1 MHLYIR
7 LLSYLKAYI
16 PKLGVS
22 IFALIVFALFSS
34 ASIWMIGPLF
44 NLIFY
49 PDKMTEVSTT
59 STLGELTDFT
69 NIEMTKGL
77 KTQVSDFVNGLI
89 IQDTKLETLAAICIA
104 IMAVFLIKNI
114 AFYVNLYMASL
125 IELSVIRD
133 IRNILYS
140 HMVNLSLNYFNKS
153 KVGTLISRVTNDVQ
167 VINTAIVATFL
178 NMIRD
183 FLLLILYLAIVL
195 IISWKLTVIA
205 LAVTSISAILMN
217 FIGKMLR
224 KQSLLSQKLMA
235 NIISIIQETLS
246 GMRLVKAFGMEK
258 FEADKFARKS
268 KEYHDVMRKVFVW
281 RKTSSPVSEMVGIAA
296 ITVVLWFGGKQVI
309 FDKSIEAN
317 DFIVYLFALFS
328 MMQPLKAIGTHYI
341 RIQEGLSAG
350 ERLFEIIDIVPKIV
364 NSPNPIGITGIEKS
378 IDFKSVNFNYG
389 DGAILNDINISIKTG
404 EILAIVGPSGA
415 GKSTLANL
423 IPRFYDTTSGEIT
436 IDGKNLKDINLED
449 LRKITGYVTQEVIL
463 FNDTVENNIAYGR
476 EDKSMEEII
485 QAAKTANAH
494 DFISKLPD
502 GYNTYLG
509 DRGTRLS
516 GGQQQRVAIARAILN
531 DPPIL
536 IFDEATSSLD
546 LESEMKVQQAIENL
560 MANRTVVMIAHRL
573 STVKKA
579 DKIIVLDNGSLVQE
593 GTHKELIEQDGL
605 YAKLYNLQFQV

>member
-1 MHLYIR
+1 
-7 LLSYLKAYI
+7 
-16 PKLGVS
+16 
-22 IFALIVFALFSS
+22 
-34 ASIWMIGPLF
+34 
-44 NLIFY
+44 
-49 PDKMTEVSTT
+49 MTEVTT
-59 STLGELTDFT
+59 SSKLGELADFSE
-69 NIEMTKGL
+69 IDMTKGL
-77 KTQVSDFVNGLI
+77 KTQVTDLVNGFI
-89 IQDTKLETLAAICIA
+89 IQDTKLETLATICIA
-104 IMAVFLIKNI
+104 IIVVFLIKNI
-114 AFYVNLYMASL
+114 AFYINLYMASL
-125 IELSVIRD
+125 IELGVIRD

-140 HMVNLSLNYFNKS
+140 HMVNLSFDYFNKS
-153 KVGTLISRVTNDVQ
+153 KVGTLISRLTNDVQ
-167 VINTAIVATFL
+167 VVNTAIVATFL

-183 FLLLILYLAIVL
+183 LLLLVLYLAIVL
-195 IISWKLTVIA
+195 MISWKLTVIA
-205 LAVTSISAILMN
+205 LSVTSVSVILMY

-224 KQSLLSQKLMA
+224 SQALLSQKLMA

-258 FEADKFARKS
+258 FEVDKFSRKS

-281 RKTSSPVSEMVGIAA
+281 RKTSSPVSEIVGIAA

-309 FDKSIEAN
+309 FAKSIEAN

-364 NSPNPIGITGIEKS
+364 NPPNPIGITGIEQS

-389 DGAILNDINISIKTG
+389 DGAILKDINISIKSG

-415 GKSTLANL
+415 GKSTFANL

-436 IDGKNLKDINLED
+436 IDGINLKDINLED
-449 LRKITGYVTQEVIL
+449 LRKLTGYVTQEVIL
-463 FNDTVENNIAYGR
+463 FNDTVRNNIAYGR
-476 EDKSMEEII
+476 EDKSKEAII

-494 DFISKLPD
+494 DFITNLPD
-502 GYNTYLG
+502 GYSTFLG

-560 MANRTVVMIAHRL
+560 MANRTVIMIAHRL

-593 GTHKELIEQDGL
+593 GTHKELIEEDGL

>member
-7 LLSYLKAYI
+7 LLSYLKPYI
-16 PKLGVS
+16 RKLGVS
-22 IFALIVFALFSS
+22 VAALIVFALFSS

-44 NLIFY
+44 NIIFY
-49 PDKMTEVSTT
+49 PDKMTEVTT
-59 STLGELTDFT
+59 SSKLGELADFSE
-69 NIEMTKGL
+69 IDMTKGL
-77 KTQVSDFVNGLI
+77 KTQVTDLVNGFI
-89 IQDTKLETLAAICIA
+89 IQDTKLETLATICIA
-104 IMAVFLIKNI
+104 IIVVFLIKNI
-114 AFYVNLYMASL
+114 AFYINLYMASL
-125 IELSVIRD
+125 IELGVIRD

-140 HMVNLSLNYFNKS
+140 HMVNLSFDYFNKS
-153 KVGTLISRVTNDVQ
+153 KVGTLISRLTNDVQ
-167 VINTAIVATFL
+167 VVNTAIVATFL

-183 FLLLILYLAIVL
+183 LLLLVLYLAIVL
-195 IISWKLTVIA
+195 MISWKLTVIA
-205 LAVTSISAILMN
+205 LSVTSVSVILMY

-224 KQSLLSQKLMA
+224 SQALLSQKLMA

-258 FEADKFARKS
+258 FEVDKFSRKS

-281 RKTSSPVSEMVGIAA
+281 RKTSSPVSEIVGIAA

-309 FDKSIEAN
+309 FAKSIEAN

-364 NSPNPIGITGIEKS
+364 NPPNPIGITGIEQS

-389 DGAILNDINISIKTG
+389 DGAILKDINISIKSG

-415 GKSTLANL
+415 GKSTFANL

-436 IDGKNLKDINLED
+436 IDGINLKDINLED
-449 LRKITGYVTQEVIL
+449 LRKLTGYVTQEVIL
-463 FNDTVENNIAYGR
+463 FNDTVRNNIAYGR
-476 EDKSMEEII
+476 EDKSKEAII

-494 DFISKLPD
+494 DFITNLPD
-502 GYNTYLG
+502 GYSTFLG

-560 MANRTVVMIAHRL
+560 MANRTVIMIAHRL

-593 GTHKELIEQDGL
+593 GTHKELIEEDGL

>member
-1 MHLYIR
+1 MNLYIR
-7 LLSYLKAYI
+7 LLAYLKPYI

-22 IFALIVFALFSS
+22 IVALIVFAIFSS

-49 PDKMTEVSTT
+49 PDKMTELET
-59 STLGELTDFT
+59 SSKLGE
-69 NIEMTKGL
+69 IGEIVEMEITQGL
-77 KTQVSDFVNGLI
+77 KTQLNEFINGLL
-89 IQDTKLETLAAICIA
+89 IQDSKLETLAAICIA
-104 IMAVFLIKNI
+104 IMVVFLIKNI
-114 AFYVNLYMASL
+114 AFYINLYMASL
-125 IELSVIRD
+125 IELGVIRD
-133 IRNILYS
+133 IRNILYR
-140 HMVNLSLNYFNKS
+140 HMVNLSLDYFNKS

-167 VINTAIVATFL
+167 VVNTAIVATFL

-195 IISWKLTVIA
+195 MISWKLTVIA
-205 LAVTSISAILMN
+205 LAVTSVSVIMMTL
-217 FIGKMLR
+217 IGKMLR
-224 KQSLLSQKLMA
+224 KQALLSQKLME

-246 GMRLVKAFGMEK
+246 GMKLVKAFGMEK
-258 FEADKFARKS
+258 YESDKFSRKS

-281 RKTSSPVSEMVGIAA
+281 RKTSSPVSELVGIAA

-309 FDKSIEAN
+309 FDNSIEAN

-328 MMQPLKAIGTHYI
+328 MLQPLKAIGTHYI

-350 ERLFEIIDIVPKIV
+350 ERLFDIIDIVPKIV
-364 NSPNPIGITGIEKS
+364 NPQNPIRISGIEKS
-378 IDFKSVNFNYG
+378 IDFKGVNFNYG
-389 DGAILNDINISIKTG
+389 DGVILKDINISIKTG

-423 IPRFYDTTSGEIT
+423 IPRFYDTSSGDIT
-436 IDGKNLKDINLED
+436 IDGNNLKEIDLDD
-449 LRKITGYVTQEVIL
+449 LRKLTGYVTQEVIL
-463 FNDTVENNIAYGR
+463 FNDSVENNIAYGR
-476 EDKSMEEII
+476 TDKGKEEII
-485 QAAKTANAH
+485 KAAKTANAH
-494 DFISKLPD
+494 EFISSLPE
-502 GYNTYLG
+502 GYNTFLG

-516 GGQQQRVAIARAILN
+516 GGQQQRIAIARAILN

-560 MANRTVVMIAHRL
+560 MANRTVIMIAHRL

-579 DKIIVLDNGSLVQE
+579 DKIIVLDGGSLVQE
-593 GTHKELIEQDGL
+593 GTHIELIEKDGL

>member
-1 MHLYIR
+1 MQLYLR
-7 LLSYLKAYI
+7 LLSYLKPYI
-16 PKLGVS
+16 PKLGISVV
-22 IFALIVFALFSS
+22 ALIVYALFSS

-44 NLIFY
+44 NLIFS
-49 PDKMTEVSTT
+49 PDKMSKESVSSNINQLTEINNIQ
-59 STLGELTDFT
+59 FT
-69 NIEMTKGL
+69 EGL
-77 KTQVSDFVNGLI
+77 KNNLNDFVNGI
-89 IQDTKLETLAAICIA
+89 VIQDTRLETLAAICIT
-104 IMAVFLIKNI
+104 IMVVFLIKNLAYYI
-114 AFYVNLYMASL
+114 NLYIAAL
-125 IELSVIRD
+125 IELGVIRD

-140 HMVNLSLNYFNKS
+140 HLVNLSLDYFNKS

-167 VINTAIVATFL
+167 VVNTAIVATFM

-183 FLLLILYLAIVL
+183 LLLLFLYLLIVL
-195 IISWKLTVIA
+195 MISWKLTVIA
-205 LAVTSISAILMN
+205 LAVTSVSALMIY

-224 KQSLLSQKLMA
+224 RQALLSQKLMA
-235 NIISIIQETLS
+235 NLISIIQETLS

-268 KEYHDVMRKVFVW
+268 RDYHDVMSKVFIW
-281 RKTSSPVSEMVGIAA
+281 RKTSSPVSEIVGIAA

-309 FDKSIEAN
+309 FDNSIEAN

-328 MMQPLKAIGTHYI
+328 MMQPLKAIGTHYT

-350 ERLFEIIDIVPKIV
+350 VRLFEIIDIVPKIV

-378 IDFKSVNFNYG
+378 IDFKNVNFNYG

-404 EILAIVGPSGA
+404 EIVAIVGPSGA

-436 IDGKNLKDINLED
+436 IDGKNLKDIKLED
-449 LRKITGYVTQEVIL
+449 LRKLTGYVTQEVIL
-463 FNDTVENNIAYGR
+463 FNDSVENNIAYGR
-476 EDKSMEEII
+476 QHKSIEEII

-494 DFISKLPD
+494 DFISKLPE
-502 GYNTYLG
+502 GYNTFLG

-516 GGQQQRVAIARAILN
+516 GGQQQRIAIARAILN

-546 LESEMKVQQAIENL
+546 IESEMKVQQAIENL
-560 MANRTVVMIAHRL
+560 MVNRTVVMIAHRL

-593 GTHKELIEQDGL
+593 GTHKELIEEDGL
-605 YAKLYNLQFQV
+605 YARLYNLQFQV